1 MRDFLAE
8 NKIQLQKLHE
18 KMKKL
23 REEIDERELKKAA
36 FLNGKQMKVPAS
48 ASYMKGANFASR
60 PSPLRKSVV

>member
-36 FLNGKQMKVPAS
+36 FLKGKQMKVPS
-48 ASYMKGANFASR
+48 ASYMKGANFANR